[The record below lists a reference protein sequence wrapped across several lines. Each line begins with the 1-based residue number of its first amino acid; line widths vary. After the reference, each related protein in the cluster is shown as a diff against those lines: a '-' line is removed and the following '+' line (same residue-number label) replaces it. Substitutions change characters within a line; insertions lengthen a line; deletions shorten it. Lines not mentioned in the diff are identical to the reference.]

1 MIHLFSQRPDP
12 GGFSDEELRIAAQA
26 VRNAMLDSLKD
37 DPELHHS
44 FSEQFL
50 RRMETLFRL
59 DARRSRQKR
68 AFQHAAILIIG
79 FFLSGL
85 LFLAFNPEARA
96 DFTRWVRSVYEK
108 SIFYQSLSD
117 ETSKHREA
125 TDGLP
130 EVEFSWLPNDYEIQE
145 NFANPQRRRILLVG
159 SNDYCVLEYWDVSH
173 TDYVEVFS
181 DEYAYESVFIGNTIA
196 DFYYAVDSD
205 TDNVLIWSND
215 DSSIMFC
222 LYSMQPK
229 DIMIKIASSIFFIN

>member
-1 MIHLFSQRPDP
+1 MIHLFSQRQEP

-117 ETSKHREA
+117 EASKHSDA
-125 TDGLP
+125 ADGLP
-130 EVEFSWLPNDYEIQE
+130 EVEFSWLPKDYEVQVVSSTPHIK
-145 NFANPQRRRILLVG
+145 RILLVR
-159 SNDYCVLEYWDVSH
+159 SDSLIMLEYRLLDN
-173 TDYVEVFS
+173 TDYVEVFT
-181 DEYAYESVFIGNTIA
+181 DDYTHEYVRVNEKPA
-196 DFYYAVDSD
+196 DFYLSSK
-205 TDNVLIWSND
+205 TDAFNALVWTDEDRSIIFSLNADLSKGVL
-215 DSSIMFC
+215 
-222 LYSMQPK
+222 L
-229 DIMIKIASSIFFIN
+229 KIAENIILQ

>member
-117 ETSKHREA
+117 EDLGHSESV
-125 TDGLP
+125 DGLP
-130 EVEFSWLPNDYEIQE
+130 EVDFSWLPGDYEIQVLSDS
-145 NFANPQRRRILLVG
+145 PLRRRIRLVG
-159 SNDYCVLEYWDVSH
+159 SENSILLEYWFINEA
-173 TDYVEVFS
+173 DYVEVFT
-181 DEYAYESVFIGNTIA
+181 DEYSHEFVTIHGSTA
-196 DFYYAVDSD
+196 DFYLSKVQDAYNTLVWTVDENSVICSL
-205 TDNVLIWSND
+205 NANLE
-215 DSSIMFC
+215 
-222 LYSMQPK
+222 K
-229 DIMIKIASSIFFIN
+229 DILIKIANNILFK

>member
-1 MIHLFSQRPDP
+1 MIHLFSQQPNP

-59 DARRSRQKR
+59 DARRSRQQR

-117 ETSKHREA
+117 EDLEHNESL
-125 TDGLP
+125 DGLP
-130 EVEFSWLPNDYEIQE
+130 EVDFSWLPGDYEIRVVSDS
-145 NFANPQRRRILLVG
+145 PRMRRILLVN
-159 SNDYCVLEYWDVSH
+159 SEDLILLEYQILDD
-173 TDYVEVFS
+173 DYYLEVFT
-181 DEYAYESVFIGNTIA
+181 DEYTHEIVNVNGASADLYVSNTPDAVNALVWTIEERSIIFALNA
-196 DFYYAVDSD
+196 D
-205 TDNVLIWSND
+205 L
-215 DSSIMFC
+215 
-222 LYSMQPK
+222 PK
-229 DIMIKIASSIFFIN
+229 HILIKIANNISLS